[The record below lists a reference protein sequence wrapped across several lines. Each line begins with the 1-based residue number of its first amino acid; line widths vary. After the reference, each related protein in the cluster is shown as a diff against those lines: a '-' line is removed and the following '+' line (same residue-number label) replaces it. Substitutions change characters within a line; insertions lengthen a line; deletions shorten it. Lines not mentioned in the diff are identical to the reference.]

1 MDASDNVWVPVL
13 IQTGSN
19 STENWTTQLK
29 SIAPGTSNTV
39 TMVADLTK
47 P

>member
-1 MDASDNVWVPVL
+1 MWVPVL
-13 IQTGSN
+13 VQTGAN

-29 SIAPGTSNTV
+29 SIAPGASHIV